1 MFRST
6 RNAWNREIEADLRAT
21 HEIIKNTVAEGSF
34 SVCKEDGS
42 FRVVQRGTAYSIYV
56 SFSFH
61 DFPTSMWSQIRKNIT
76 SMVLKMA
83 SSNGFHVPESAVY
96 FQ

>member
-1 MFRST
+1 MFRSN
-6 RNAWNREIEADLRAT
+6 RNSLNAEVAADLRAT

-34 SVCKEDGS
+34 SVGREDGS

-56 SFSFH
+56 SFNFNE
-61 DFPTSMWSQIRKNIT
+61 FPTSMWSQIRQNIT
-76 SMVLKMA
+76 SMVVKMA
-83 SSNGFHVPESAVY
+83 SSNGFYVPSSAVH